1 MIVEPLTRP
10 PDAVVEVPGSKSITN
25 RALVCA
31 ALADGDSTL
40 HGALVADDTQ
50 AMTTCLHALG
60 IDVDWSGTDARV
72 NGCAGRLPRDE
83 AHLDARLS
91 GTTAR
96 FLLPVLALGRGPYVL
111 DGGAPLQR
119 RPMGPLAAAVRAL
132 GATVDGDA
140 LPLTVR
146 GPATGGP
153 VEIPGDVTSQFVSAL
168 LLVRPCLRGGL
179 ELRMTSPLVARPYVA
194 LTEAVMAGFDA
205 ADGYRGR
212 EYDIEPDASAASYFF
227 AVSAIAGGRVRVG
240 IDRSSPQADAQFVR
254 VLEEM
259 GAVVRDDTE
268 VVGTGTLRGGTFD
281 LRDMPDMAPTLA
293 VVGVFAE
300 SPVTVTGVAFIRGH
314 ESDRIAA
321 VVTELR
327 RCGIEAEEHDDG
339 FTVVPGTPVRTRVE
353 TYDDHRMAMSFA
365 VLGACGA
372 GVEIA
377 DAGCVAKTF
386 PRFFEVLDALR

>member
-1 MIVEPLTRP
+1 MIVEPFTRP
-10 PDAVVEVPGSKSITN
+10 PDAVVGVPGSKSITN

-40 HGALVADDTQ
+40 HGALVADDTH
-50 AMTTCLHALG
+50 AMSECLRALG
-60 IDVDWSGTDARV
+60 IAVEWSGTEARV
-72 NGCAGRLPRDE
+72 SGCGGRLPNDE
-83 AHLDARLS
+83 ARLDACLS

-119 RPMGPLAAAVRAL
+119 RPMAPLAAAVRAL

-146 GPATGGP
+146 GPAAGGH

-168 LLVRPCLRGGL
+168 LLVRPCLPDGL
-179 ELRMTSPLVARPYVA
+179 VLHMSSPLVARPYVA
-194 LTEAVMAGFDA
+194 LTEAVMADFDA
-205 ADGYRGR
+205 RNGYRGR
-212 EYDIEPDASAASYFF
+212 DYDVEPDASAASYFF
-227 AVSAIAGGRVRVG
+227 AIAAITGGSVTVDLAYDSR
-240 IDRSSPQADAQFVR
+240 QADARFVH
-254 VLEEM
+254 VLEDM
-259 GAVVRDDTE
+259 GAAVTE
-268 VVGTGTLRGGTFD
+268 GTRVVGTGRLAGGTFD

-293 VVGVFAE
+293 VVGVFAD
-300 SPVTVTGVAFIRGH
+300 SPVTVTGVGFIRGH

-321 VVTELR
+321 VVAELR
-327 RCGIEAEEHDDG
+327 RCGIEADEHDDG
-339 FTVVPGTPVRTRVE
+339 FTVVPGTPVRARVE

-365 VLGACGA
+365 VLGACAA
-372 GVEIA
+372 GIELV

-386 PRFFEVLDALR
+386 PHFFEVLDTLR